1 MSTEEAK
8 GMGESKSAAPPALDS
23 PEPAAQTA
31 SDGESGMTS
40 AEQTHVFADLVRKLN
55 ALEKL
60 NLDLKRDVRA
70 HRRVCGAGWLA
81 TCVSVAGS
89 RHVLCRAKISRCRGS
104 LCAERSLPE
113 SRPFCKYVVSS
124 HAVGELSWLGSAQRA
139 LCLRIR
145 MRNNSLTW
153 FAIAGNR
160 WQDIHSHRV
169 MPGAVWL
176 RCAVMPLFLCSRHQL
191 HACCAT
197 TARAW

>member
-23 PEPAAQTA
+23 PEPAAQAA

-81 TCVSVAGS
+81 TCVSVAG
-89 RHVLCRAKISRCRGS
+89 RR
-104 LCAERSLPE
+104 
-113 SRPFCKYVVSS
+113 
-124 HAVGELSWLGSAQRA
+124 
-139 LCLRIR
+139 
-145 MRNNSLTW
+145 LT
-153 FAIAGNR
+153 A
-160 WQDIHSHRV
+160 
-169 MPGAVWL
+169 
-176 RCAVMPLFLCSRHQL
+176 CAVQGEDITLPRIVMCGAQSAGKSSVLQVRCVLPCRWRIVVVGVG
-191 HACCAT
+191 
-197 TARAW
+197 TARYVFAHPHAQ

>member
-31 SDGESGMTS
+31 SGGESGMTS

-81 TCVSVAGS
+81 TCVSVAG
-89 RHVLCRAKISRCRGS
+89 RR
-104 LCAERSLPE
+104 
-113 SRPFCKYVVSS
+113 
-124 HAVGELSWLGSAQRA
+124 
-139 LCLRIR
+139 
-145 MRNNSLTW
+145 LT
-153 FAIAGNR
+153 
-160 WQDIHSHRV
+160 
-169 MPGAVWL
+169 
-176 RCAVMPLFLCSRHQL
+176 
-191 HACCAT
+191 ACCAGRRYHVAEDRYVRSAVCRKVVRFAST
-197 TARAW
+197 LRPLMPLANCRGWGRHSALCVCASACAIIP